1 MLKPKAIWLLVLV
14 FTLTGFMLA
23 AGCGSEGD
31 VEGPPEEAPVENGDE
46 VEPGNAAGP
55 GQDNG
60 MAVENSSSAGNGPGS
75 GNGTVPDC
83 WNYQPTGM
91 KPNPGWNTVDL
102 EGLTREELVEVLG
115 CPPHVIR
122 MTSVVSA
129 AHNRELWV
137 YHPYDEDP
145 TGLFVWLKGNVYHDS
160 MLDEFNGFWCYEMSD
175 LDFWE

>member
-14 FTLTGFMLA
+14 FALTGFMLA
-23 AGCGSEGD
+23 AGCGIAGD

-46 VEPGNAAGP
+46 AEH
-55 GQDNG
+55 
-60 MAVENSSSAGNGPGS
+60 GNGPGS
-75 GNGTVPDC
+75 GNGTAPDC
-83 WNYQPTGM
+83 WNYQPTEM
-91 KPNPGWNTVDL
+91 KPSPGWDTVDL
-102 EGLTREELVEVLG
+102 EGLTREELVDVLG

-122 MTSVVSA
+122 MTSVVST

-145 TGLFVWLKGNVYHDS
+145 TGLFVWLKGNVFHDS

>member
-23 AGCGSEGD
+23 AGCGNGPD

-46 VEPGNAAGP
+46 AEYKNAA
-55 GQDNG
+55 
-60 MAVENSSSAGNGPGS
+60 
-75 GNGTVPDC
+75 PDC

-91 KPNPGWNTVDL
+91 KPNPGWDTVDL

-145 TGLFVWLKGNVYHDS
+145 TGLFVWLKGNVFHDS